1 MNIIEIKNLYW
12 KYKGTRKQVL
22 KGINLNIAK
31 GEFIGIM
38 GPSSAGKTT
47 LCLTLNGII
56 PQRIPGEFSGSVK
69 VLNMD
74 TQQNDVSEIALKVG
88 MVFEDPESQFIMS
101 TVEDELIIGLE
112 PLGYNREEIR
122 ERIQWALEIVG
133 LDQSFLKR
141 SPLELSGGEK
151 QRLAI
156 AAMLAKKPEILIL
169 DEPTSDLDP
178 IGKEEVLN
186 SIRKIKDELNM
197 TIIMVE
203 HEAEIMAEL
212 ADRLVLLSDGKILFE
227 SQPREFF
234 AKVEE
239 LMNLGVYPP
248 QVTQLASKLR
258 IPQSIITLSEAV
270 KIMKN
275 LKVRK
280 PKLEKKR
287 GKTDRKPILEC
298 QNILFSYTK
307 DQLTI
312 KNISLKIYE
321 QEYIGL
327 VGPNGSGKS
336 TLAKLLSG
344 LLKPQ
349 QGKIII
355 QDKEISKYNK
365 LELSNIIGYIFQNPD
380 HQLFNQ
386 NIREEV
392 AFGLKLRKYKKE
404 FIEKKVENVL
414 REIGLWE
421 LRDEHP
427 FFLSKGERRRLALAS
442 IIAIEPKILIVD
454 EPTTGQDKGYGY
466 KLLELLD
473 RLRKEK
479 GMTIIVITH
488 SIPQLVKYAT
498 RLIVMKKGQII
509 AEGSP
514 EEILKNDKV
523 VREAKLIKPQIM
535 ELAEKIGI
543 NTPILTVDEFI
554 SQIQTT

>member
-74 TQQNDVSEIALKVG
+74 TEQNDVSEIALKVG

-122 ERIQWALEIVG
+122 DRIQWALEIVG

-248 QVTQLASKLR
+248 QVTRLASKLR

>member
-74 TQQNDVSEIALKVG
+74 TEQNDVSEIALKVG

-122 ERIQWALEIVG
+122 DRIQWALEIVG